1 MRSEDGLHLLAT
13 SRADPELYA
22 EQWDMVLDANLAI
35 GMDNSINPYDF
46 LDMLEDLKRLMMKAI
61 AAEETVQ

>member
-13 SRADPELYA
+13 SRADAELYA
-22 EQWDMVLDANLAI
+22 EQREMVIEAIVAI
-35 GMDNSINPYDF
+35 GTAKMINPYDF